1 MDLRL
6 LGNNETMK
14 KKVALLIAGCGVYDG
29 GEIHETIL
37 TLLRLD
43 EKDADYQF
51 IAPDK
56 PQTHVINHST
66 GEEVTDSQPG
76 GTASRN
82 QMVEAARIA
91 RGNIL
96 ALADANPDDYDAV
109 ILPGGS
115 GVAKNFSTFATE
127 GADCTVDP
135 DVKAFVQAF
144 HKAKKPI
151 GLICIAPAITAKLIE
166 PGILCTVGNDA
177 AVVGAMTSM
186 GSLHK
191 SSGVDEI
198 VVDNNHKVVSTPAYM
213 LATRISEAK
222 EGIFKLVDKVLD
234 LA

>member
-1 MDLRL
+1 
-6 LGNNETMK
+6 MK
-14 KKVALLIAGCGVYDG
+14 KKVALLIAGCGVFDG
-29 GEIHETIL
+29 AEIHETVL
-37 TLLRLD
+37 TLIRLD
-43 EKDADYQF
+43 ELGADYQF

-56 PQTHVINHST
+56 PLAHVINHLT
-66 GEEVTDSQPG
+66 QEEVKDSQPG

-82 QMVEAARIA
+82 LLEEAARIA
-91 RGNIL
+91 RGDII
-96 ALADANPDDYDAV
+96 ALSAANPEDYAAV

-115 GVAKNFSTFATE
+115 GVAKNFSTFATD
-127 GADCTVDP
+127 GAEASVDA
-135 DVKAFVQAF
+135 DVQAFVQAF

-151 GLICIAPAITAKLIE
+151 GLICIAPAITAKLIQ

-177 AVVGAMTSM
+177 GVVGAMTSM

-191 SSGVDEI
+191 SCSVDEI

-213 LATRISEAK
+213 LAKSISEAK